1 MNLTDLNKIAEEK
14 FPYPI
19 LKDGRQAKFNII
31 DVTICQRDAYISGLQ
46 DSGMVK
52 ALALE
57 AAVEIIKTWH
67 NMINEPLLK
76 DKIDSTWKIYYE
88 KSPEMKIIREAL
100 SGINETKTIK

>member
-1 MNLTDLNKIAEEK
+1 MTDLNKIAEAK

-52 ALALE
+52 ALE
-57 AAVEIIKTWH
+57 RIKTLSG
-67 NMINEPLLK
+67 NNYNDGSGKMVRINSIATK
-76 DKIDSTWKIYYE
+76 
-88 KSPEMKIIREAL
+88 AL
-100 SGINETKTIK
+100 AGINETKDDEKS